1 MSNVKVKDIEIRP
14 AVMPQRFLDKL
25 DLVKRRKSLSE
36 GQTPD
41 SVTARLRRYLSGRA
55 QGQPAGS

>member
-1 MSNVKVKDIEIRP
+1 MSDMKVKDIEIRP
-14 AVMPQRFLDKL
+14 AVMPQRFLYKL

-41 SVTARLRRYLSGRA
+41 SVAARLRRYLSGRA
-55 QGQPAGS
+55 QRRPTGS